1 MFGLLY
7 LQKYVNTA
15 FISRMAAVK
24 TASLPANPKFDK
36 GDIEE
41 LFCLAT
47 VLFNKQKSWAAP

>member
-36 GDIEE
+36 GDRGII
-41 LFCLAT
+41 LFGNCLI
-47 VLFNKQKSWAAP
+47 